1 MTDREYP
8 YTTFQISNLTVNK
21 CTDCTNTTCTILYD
35 RHHDL
40 HFSHTCGKVIMQ
52 SGYYHIEYTTNPY
65 YWENEYQRRREIQEL
80 KTILHQLKELKKKH
94 LEINIKEMTITIHDP
109 LTEDDTYLIERSCRD
124 TSFKLTEHNEYYIIQ
139 KEKTTGAKRK

>member
-1 MTDREYP
+1 
-8 YTTFQISNLTVNK
+8 
-21 CTDCTNTTCTILYD
+21 
-35 RHHDL
+35 
-40 HFSHTCGKVIMQ
+40 MQ